1 MPIFVCSIEAGAM
14 SRKLVSS
21 GSSAKEVSTHLAINT
36 IGGDFFMEVNMCP
49 WTPCYF
55 LFLFLLSFFLVR
67 GENAASTPAPGFA
80 ENEAKIGEQNILEK

>member
-1 MPIFVCSIEAGAM
+1 M

-55 LFLFLLSFFLVR
+55 LFLFLLSFFFGSR
-67 GENAASTPAPGFA
+67 GKCSFNTGSWVCRE
-80 ENEAKIGEQNILEK
+80 